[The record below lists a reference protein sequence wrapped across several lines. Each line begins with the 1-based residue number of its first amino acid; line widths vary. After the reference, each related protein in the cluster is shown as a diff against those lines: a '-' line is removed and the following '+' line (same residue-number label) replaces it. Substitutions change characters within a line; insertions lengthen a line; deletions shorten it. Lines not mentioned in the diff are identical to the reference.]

1 VNFIQSFYGWQWRGW
16 AALVAVAVA
25 CVFMFVLFPRASAKT
40 GSSKNRVVALQK
52 AYTVEMFT
60 SALRDW
66 STPKTEEEKREENKE
81 ALRNAVGT
89 MKRENIEKLD
99 FIFPVAYAL
108 AFALSYAWLSGR
120 RQPTALDFALF
131 LTPFVAALF
140 DFIEDGIHLRL
151 LSGVNTA
158 DDVEAAAR
166 AGAFNP
172 SLVFAASAFAHAK
185 YVLLTVSLAALG
197 WGVVQWLRARF

>member
-1 VNFIQSFYGWQWRGW
+1 MNFIQSFYGWQWRGW